1 MKKYDIIRLGCGNVL
16 DENEKLEKAIWNQR
30 YNYYSSK
37 RVNNSE
43 HADAILEQIKNGY
56 DPNEADIFE
65 LLCDDEEKI
74 SEYRAMFDIRQRV
87 KSGQISVKDYDY
99 LIEKIGISDKDLEE
113 TLRENFKLSGKLVEE
128 YDSSIPKK

>member
-1 MKKYDIIRLGCGNVL
+1 
-16 DENEKLEKAIWNQR
+16 
-30 YNYYSSK
+30 
-37 RVNNSE
+37 
-43 HADAILEQIKNGY
+43 
-56 DPNEADIFE
+56 
-65 LLCDDEEKI
+65 
-74 SEYRAMFDIRQRV
+74 MFDIRQRV